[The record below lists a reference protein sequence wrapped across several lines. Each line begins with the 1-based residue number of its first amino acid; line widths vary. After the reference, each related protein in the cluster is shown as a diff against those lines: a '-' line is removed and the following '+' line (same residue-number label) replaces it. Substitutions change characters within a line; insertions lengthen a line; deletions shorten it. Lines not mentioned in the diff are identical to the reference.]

1 MKLRLASSTLALLST
16 LTCTPPALAQTV
28 ASAIDNALR
37 PASTFASINDPQA
50 RAAALFT
57 EAGKVLQHPRCVNCH
72 PRTDRPLQGD
82 AMQVHQPPVVRGGGK
97 IGGKDGHGAVGMQC
111 DTCHGTKNFA
121 ATKSF
126 TVPGHENWH
135 LAPIE
140 MAWEGRSL
148 REICVQLKDRKRNG
162 GKSMAQMVEHMA
174 HDSLVGWGWQPG
186 FGRTPAPGTQKQLG
200 ELIQAW
206 VDAGAHCPR

>member
-1 MKLRLASSTLALLST
+1 MKPT
-16 LTCTPPALAQTV
+16 LTALCFLLAAISSHVVTAQTV
-28 ASAIDNALR
+28 AADSALR
-37 PASTFASINDPQA
+37 PASSFASISDSQA

-82 AMQVHQPPVVRGGGK
+82 AMQIHQPPVVRGKG
-97 IGGKDGHGAVGMQC
+97 GHGAVAMQC
-111 DTCHGTKNFA
+111 STCHGTKNFA
-121 ATKSF
+121 ATQTV

-135 LAPIE
+135 LAPIS

-148 REICVQLKDRKRNG
+148 REICLQLKDPKRNG
-162 GKSMAQMVEHMA
+162 GKSMKQMVEHMA

-186 FGRTPAPGTQKQLG
+186 TGRTPAPGTQKQLG

-206 VDAGAHCPR
+206 VDAGAHCPG

>member
-1 MKLRLASSTLALLST
+1 MKPT
-16 LTCTPPALAQTV
+16 LTALCFLLAAISSHVVTAQTV
-28 ASAIDNALR
+28 AADSALR
-37 PASTFASINDPQA
+37 PASSFTSISGSQA

-82 AMQVHQPPVVRGGGK
+82 AMQVHQPPVVRGKG
-97 IGGKDGHGAVGMQC
+97 GHGAVAMQC
-111 DTCHGTKNFA
+111 STCHGTKNFA
-121 ATKSF
+121 ATQTV

-135 LAPIE
+135 LAPIS

-148 REICVQLKDRKRNG
+148 REICLQLKDPKRNG
-162 GKSMAQMVEHMA
+162 GKSMKQMVEHMA

-186 FGRTPAPGTQKQLG
+186 TGRTPAPGTQKQLG

-206 VDAGAHCPR
+206 VDAGAHCPG

>member
-1 MKLRLASSTLALLST
+1 MNRFALALLAV
-16 LTCTPPALAQTV
+16 LTSSPLVSAQT
-28 ASAIDNALR
+28 ASTDAAALR
-37 PASTFASINDPQA
+37 PASSFASISDSQA

-82 AMQVHQPPVVRGGGK
+82 AMQIHQPPVVRGPGGL
-97 IGGKDGHGAVGMQC
+97 GAVGMQC
-111 DTCHGTKNFA
+111 PTCHATNNYV
-121 ATKSF
+121 ATKAV
-126 TVPGHENWH
+126 TIPGNESWH

-148 REICVQLKDRKRNG
+148 REICTQLKDPRRNG
-162 GKSMAQMVEHMA
+162 GKSMKQMVDHMA
-174 HDSLVGWGWQPG
+174 NDSLVGWGWQPG
-186 FGRTPAPGTQKQLG
+186 TGRTPAPGTQKQLG

-206 VDAGAHCPR
+206 VDAGAHCPK